1 MVKKDYDLTTSKV
14 NRKRKKHVP
23 KVARRPVGDGG
34 GAKYGGED
42 QEEEVTCSEK

>member
-1 MVKKDYDLTTSKV
+1 MVKKSNDPTTSKV

-23 KVARRPVGDGG
+23 KVTRRPVGDGG

-42 QEEEVTCSEK
+42 RLQWEDE